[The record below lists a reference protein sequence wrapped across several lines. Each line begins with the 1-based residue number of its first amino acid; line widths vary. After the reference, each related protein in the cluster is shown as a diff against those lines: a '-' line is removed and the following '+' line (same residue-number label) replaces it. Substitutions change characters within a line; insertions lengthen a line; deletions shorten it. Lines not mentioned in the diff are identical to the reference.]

1 MDEALLEA
9 FQATTYMVCLDEVEW
24 ASIRV
29 DQPLPPPLRT
39 VVGVREWG
47 FITAWNPRAQLRA
60 VTDNVAALREMLTV
74 FRGWPGTLIRP
85 GIGIGANGWIEPSL
99 FVAGPDQAMLD
110 ALARQHGQLA
120 YVHGQADGV
129 ARLRLLPP

>member
-9 FQATTYMVCLDEVEW
+9 FRATNYMVCLNEIEW

-29 DQPLPPPLRT
+29 DQALPPPLRA
-39 VVGVREWG
+39 VIGAREWG
-47 FITAWNPRAQLRA
+47 FITAWNPRAQPRA
-60 VTDNVAALREMLTV
+60 MTDNVAALREMLTA
-74 FRGWPGTLIRP
+74 FRAQPETLIRP
-85 GIGIGANGWIEPSL
+85 GIGIGASGWAEPSL